1 MTTRRTTAPP
11 STMAP
16 GGTATATPPTLM
28 ASTCAVSTPPMR
40 TALSGP
46 PGLAG
51 STLSSSPRWRY
62 DLPVTQRT
70 NEKDK
75 RRSISFWNITNH
87 DFWQLGEVTCLDIFL
102 FFSTK
107 TYLFEFSWLCCLP
120 PDVSL
125 PFLLLFLH
133 HSATSSM
140 LASIILPSGPFL
152 QKKRKRKIIM
162 PPSSLYFILSFSSQK
177 QHTRAPN
184 SLLR

>member
-87 DFWQLGEVTCLDIFL
+87 DFWQLGEVTCLDIFFFPLKLTSLSLVDSAVCLLMSLSL
-102 FFSTK
+102 FCSSSSITQLLVQCWLPLSFPLVPFS
-107 TYLFEFSWLCCLP
+107 
-120 PDVSL
+120 
-125 PFLLLFLH
+125 
-133 HSATSSM
+133 
-140 LASIILPSGPFL
+140 
-152 QKKRKRKIIM
+152 KKKKRKIIM